1 MGSRLCLYE
10 VYGNKSW
17 LREVGEGRSKM
28 ITSLFICWAS
38 GYCENFTVQIHRQ
51 EEVCMLDAAGRG
63 QNYRYRCLGV
73 ILAA

>member
-1 MGSRLCLYE
+1 
-10 VYGNKSW
+10 
-17 LREVGEGRSKM
+17 M